1 MSFDSAQD
9 SADHHISRLFQLTAS
24 PWTSPALFPHPFP
37 PPSPIDRDYPIS
49 TGKSSIT
56 LRLVRSQWTHEYDPT
71 IEDSYSVTRQIDGR
85 PYYLSLT
92 DTAGQEEYRGLWAA
106 SNLRSDAFLMVYD
119 ITNASSLADLDY
131 FLNMINMECEHRAD
145 SGGVPPIKFVVG
157 NKCDLKEGRVLSS
170 RQGLEWARR
179 EGCGFM
185 ETSAREMVNIEET
198 FALIV
203 RRVVAARKAHALAA
217 STPPEKRFANP
228 FRQHAPATQ
237 KPLPNPVNEKA
248 NGTAG
253 YPPTLAQKAKM
264 PSLHPGPRAF
274 LEICR
279 ACRHC
284 TLQHSYRSQRRHLG
298 SQSYRKSTPIAV
310 FACSL
315 VLGTLAATSYHYNGL
330 PFQTISA
337 EAPPAPV
344 DVKIEKSRKKK
355 GLSKEENR
363 DTISSQHLQVKRSWE
378 NPGVYAWGSNS
389 GRVVAPDSD
398 EQVIKT
404 PRRIPFFDNILLRD
418 IKLDRDFGAAITE
431 HGDLLQWGAG
441 FSTDSRE
448 PTPTLTGKNL
458 KTLTISR
465 DRIIALASNGKV
477 YSVSVAKE
485 DQEKGLKVSESSWIP
500 FLTVNSAVSYR
511 SLEPKNLGWS
521 EKVTSIA
528 SGAEH
533 LLILTSAGRLFTAAS
548 SSEEFPARGQLGIP
562 GLAWT
567 TRPPGPYDQPHEV
580 STLRGF
586 DITAVAAGDYH
597 SLALD
602 KEGRV
607 FAFGDNSSGQLG
619 FDPSK
624 ESNYV
629 DAPSLLPLQKLYEG
643 TNLVPKVKQIFAGGN
658 NSFFSVDAATIA
670 ARRADDSKPLHPGRV
685 IADTWASGQGILG
698 TLGNGRWTHIQGVPA
713 KIKALSGLF
722 EYDEIKNRVIP
733 IRLKS
738 LSVGSTHAA
747 AVMDNVTHVQ
757 AGASHG
763 TDSENDTNWGAD
775 IVWWGGN
782 EYYQIGNG
790 RRNNMN
796 VPGYIAP
803 LDTGAEVARTGK
815 RKEEHRFQITP
826 RHKVEV
832 KGRVK
837 SVEQR
842 VECGRMASCVYSGV

>member
-1 MSFDSAQD
+1 MEDD
-9 SADHHISRLFQLTAS
+9 NRISITVCG
-24 PWTSPALFPHPFP
+24 
-37 PPSPIDRDYPIS
+37 DGGC
-49 TGKSSIT
+49 GKSSIT

-119 ITNASSLADLDY
+119 ITNASSLADLEY

-145 SGGVPPIKFVVG
+145 TGAVPAVKFVVG
-157 NKCDLKEGRVLSS
+157 NKCDLKDGRVVSS
-170 RQGLEWARR
+170 RQGLEWARG

-185 ETSAREMVNIEET
+185 ETSAREMVNVEET

-203 RRVVAARKAHALAA
+203 RRVVAARKEHALAA
-217 STPPEKRFANP
+217 RMPPEKRFPNP
-228 FRQHAPATQ
+228 FKQHAPASQ
-237 KPLPNPVNEKA
+237 QPLSNTVDEKA
-248 NGTAG
+248 NGNAG
-253 YPPTLAQKAKM
+253 YPPTLARKPEKQGFWAK
-264 PSLHPGPRAF
+264 LK
-274 LEICR
+274 
-279 ACRHC
+279 
-284 TLQHSYRSQRRHLG
+284 SQPRHLS
-298 SQSYRKSTPIAV
+298 SQSYRKSPPIAV
-310 FACSL
+310 LACSL
-315 VLGTLAATSYHYNGL
+315 VVGTLTATSYHYNGI
-330 PFQTISA
+330 PFLQSVSA
-337 EAPPAPV
+337 ESPPAPV

-398 EQVIKT
+398 EQVIRT
-404 PRRIPFFDNILLRD
+404 PRRMPFFDNILLRD
-418 IKLDRDFGAAITE
+418 IKLDRNFGAAITE
-431 HGDLLQWGAG
+431 DGDLLQWGAG
-441 FSTDSRE
+441 YSVDSRE

-458 KTLTISR
+458 KSLTISR
-465 DRIIALASNGKV
+465 DRVIALGSNGKV
-477 YSVSVAKE
+477 YSVSAAKE
-485 DQEKGLKVSESSWIP
+485 DQEKGPKVSESSWIP
-500 FLTVNSAVSYR
+500 FLTFNSAVSYR
-511 SLEPKNLGWS
+511 SLGPKNLGWS

-562 GLAWT
+562 GLVWT

-619 FDPSK
+619 FEPSK

-643 TNLVPKVKQIFAGGN
+643 TNLVPKVKQIFAGGS
-658 NSFFSVDAATIA
+658 NSFFSVDATPI
-670 ARRADDSKPLHPGRV
+670 ARRGDDTKSAQLGRV

-698 TLGNGRWTHIQGVPA
+698 TLGNGRWTHIQGVPS

-722 EYDEIKNRVIP
+722 EYDEVKNTVIP
-733 IRLKS
+733 IHLKS

-757 AGASHG
+757 AGASRR
-763 TDSENDTNWGAD
+763 TDGENATNWGAD

-782 EYYQIGNG
+782 EYFQIGNG

-803 LDTGAEVARTGK
+803 LDAGAEVARTGK
-815 RKEEHRFQITP
+815 QRKEEHRFQITP
-826 RHKVEV
+826 RHMVEV
-832 KGRVK
+832 KGRIK

-842 VECGRMASCVYSGV
+842 VECGRMTSCVYSGV